1 MTIEEKRQKI
11 EEHCNSMKSCSDCEL
26 RSAELNC
33 WIITTFLSDE
43 DVEVL
48 YKILNYGKADFNWIP
63 CEESLPEGNDNEIP
77 CLVTCSEWDIF
88 DGCWGKKELRIIS
101 FITSTKT
108 WNTKSAVRID
118 AWMYLPDP
126 YGSDD

>member
-1 MTIEEKRQKI
+1 MTIEEKMRKMD
-11 EEHCNSMKSCSDCEL
+11 EEFEEFKK
-26 RSAELNC
+26 
-33 WIITTFLSDE
+33 
-43 DVEVL
+43 L
-48 YKILNYGKADFNWIP
+48 YKILNYCKADFNWIP

-101 FITSTKT
+101 FITSIKT

-118 AWMYLPDP
+118 AWMYLPNP

>member
-1 MTIEEKRQKI
+1 M
-11 EEHCNSMKSCSDCEL
+11 
-26 RSAELNC
+26 
-33 WIITTFLSDE
+33 
-43 DVEVL
+43 
-48 YKILNYGKADFNWIP
+48 NYYHQFNWIP

-88 DGCWGKKELRIIS
+88 DDCWGEKELRIIS

-108 WNTKSAVRID
+108 WNTKSDVRID

>member
-1 MTIEEKRQKI
+1 MTIEEKWYKI
-11 EEHCNSMKSCSDCEL
+11 REHCSSKRNCYDCEL
-26 RSAELNC
+26 YKVEPSC
-33 WIITTFLSDE
+33 WYVSVFGSDE
-43 DVEVL
+43 VIEKLYNVL
-48 YKILNYGKADFNWIP
+48 TYGKADFNWIP

-88 DGCWGKKELRIIS
+88 DGCWGKKELKIMS

-108 WNTKSAVRID
+108 WNTKSDVRID
-118 AWMYLPDP
+118 AWMYLPNP

>member
-1 MTIEEKRQKI
+1 MTIEEKMRKMD
-11 EEHCNSMKSCSDCEL
+11 EEFEEFKE
-26 RSAELNC
+26 
-33 WIITTFLSDE
+33 
-43 DVEVL
+43 L

-88 DGCWGKKELRIIS
+88 DGYWGKKELRIIS

-108 WNTKSAVRID
+108 WNTKSASVVRVD

-126 YGSDD
+126 YKTKYCPHCGAKMEE